1 MGGNG
6 RYKHTM
12 ETPGRKIVMTRV
24 FDAPRELVFD
34 AHSSCEHV
42 SNWWGPRNYEVVK
55 CEIDFRPGGAWRIAH
70 RGPDDGPYETPV
82 FFGEY
87 REIVRPE
94 RFVWTFGFEGMPGEP
109 GPETYVFEEH
119 EGRPRSRAPPSST
132 RSSSATRSSRRG
144 WRRAPPRRGIG
155 STSISRSW
163 RSPRLADGRPT
174 ERASGAGSAS
184 ARSAATPRSSSSDV
198 DCDTA
203 VRSA

>member
-1 MGGNG
+1 MGRNG

-42 SNWWGPRNYEVVK
+42 SHWWGPRNHEVVQ

-70 RGPDDGPYETPV
+70 RGPDRETPV

-87 REIVRPE
+87 LEIVRPE

-119 EGRPRSRAPPSST
+119 DGKTTLTSTAEFDTIEQRDAVLETGMEEGAAETWDRLDEYLEVLARPM
-132 RSSSATRSSRRG
+132 
-144 WRRAPPRRGIG
+144 
-155 STSISRSW
+155 
-163 RSPRLADGRPT
+163 
-174 ERASGAGSAS
+174 
-184 ARSAATPRSSSSDV
+184 AR
-198 DCDTA
+198 
-203 VRSA
+203 